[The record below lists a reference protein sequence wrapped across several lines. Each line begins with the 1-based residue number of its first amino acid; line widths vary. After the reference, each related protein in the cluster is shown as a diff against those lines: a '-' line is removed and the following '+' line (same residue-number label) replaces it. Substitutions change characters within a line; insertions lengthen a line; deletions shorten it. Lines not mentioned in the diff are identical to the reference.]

1 MRGLDTNVIIRYV
14 TRDEEEKAA
23 RCLELL
29 RRAER
34 GEEELFLPECILT
47 EAVYVL
53 SSRRLYGL
61 PRERVRDLLVAV
73 VGLRGVR
80 MPDKAACLEALELY
94 GESDLDFEDA
104 LLVAHLRSLGVSGV
118 YSYDR
123 HFDGTDLERLEP

>member
-1 MRGLDTNVIIRYV
+1 
-14 TRDEEEKAA
+14 
-23 RCLELL
+23 
-29 RRAER
+29 
-34 GEEELFLPECILT
+34 
-47 EAVYVL
+47 
-53 SSRRLYGL
+53 
-61 PRERVRDLLVAV
+61 V

-80 MPDKAACLEALELY
+80 MPDKGVCLEALELY